1 MGLGR
6 LYADSA
12 FPHTMPPK
20 NSAAASLNILGTV
33 PAFTVPFDTW
43 LHTERER
50 EGERERETVQRQAH
64 AHTDYRTCTQ
74 HDWCLTLLCVC
85 TEAPGLR
92 QVQDA
97 ADPLALQKGEV
108 HLTAGTNEAV
118 VT

>member
-50 EGERERETVQRQAH
+50 EREREREGERERERPYRGK
-64 AHTDYRTCTQ
+64 HTHTQ
-74 HDWCLTLLCVC
+74 TI
-85 TEAPGLR
+85 GLVR
-92 QVQDA
+92 STTGA
-97 ADPLALQKGEV
+97 
-108 HLTAGTNEAV
+108 
-118 VT
+118 